1 MFLLVDVHIMTSV
14 TLMCG
19 EDRYF
24 SAKLPNV
31 LNNVSQVGLVEFAY
45 DSNRIVKSDYTQA
58 DLVAYFVYNAELDY
72 ITSYGNGD
80 LTFPQLLEYQ
90 EQISKVDGP
99 TFVPPPDEIKSNDPI
114 PDDFNPYSDEII
126 YSVLKYK
133 LGKTQIPSATGTMY

>member
-1 MFLLVDVHIMTSV
+1 MTSV

-19 EDRYF
+19 EDGKF

-45 DSNRIVKSDYTQA
+45 DSKKIAISDYTQA
-58 DLVAYFVYNAELDY
+58 DLVAYFEYNAELDD
-72 ITSYGNGD
+72 ITTYGDDGD

-99 TFVPPPDEIKSNDPI
+99 TFEPPPDEIKSNDLYQMILILIVMKLFI
-114 PDDFNPYSDEII
+114 PF
-126 YSVLKYK
+126 
-133 LGKTQIPSATGTMY
+133 

>member
-19 EDRYF
+19 EDGKF

-31 LNNVSQVGLVEFAY
+31 LTNVSQVGLVEFAY
-45 DSNRIVKSDYTQA
+45 DSKKIALSDYTQA
-58 DLVAYFVYNAELDY
+58 DLVAYFEYNAELDD
-72 ITSYGNGD
+72 ITTYGNGD

-99 TFVPPPDEIKSNDPI
+99 T
-114 PDDFNPYSDEII
+114 
-126 YSVLKYK
+126 LC
-133 LGKTQIPSATGTMY
+133 ATTR